1 VRPPGAAGQPPA
13 PEVTTTLM
21 QDVAVLAT
29 GRQVRAGGD
38 DGSGTRHF
46 TAITVEVSPEQA
58 QRLIVAQRTGKLTAM
73 LRHPD
78 DRQPLGSRVL
88 DLNAL
93 LGIAPPAATAAAVAP
108 GPEIFVGGRGA
119 LVGTRAPSAGA
130 VAAVPLPEPVGQAAV
145 EAGWSLRHAGAAHAA
160 PPSAGSTAAGATAA
174 GATATSTNAAT
185 GHEGKIR

>member
-1 VRPPGAAGQPPA
+1 
-13 PEVTTTLM
+13 M

-93 LGIAPPAATAAAVAP
+93 LGIVPPAATAASAAP
-108 GPEIFVGGRGA
+108 GPEIIVGGRGA
-119 LVGTRAPSAGA
+119 LVATRASSPGV
-130 VAAVPLPEPVGQAAV
+130 VAAVPMPEPAGHAAA
-145 EAGWSLRHAGAAHAA
+145 EAGWSLRHPGAVHAA
-160 PPSAGSTAAGATAA
+160 PQAGGSTAAGSTAAGA
-174 GATATSTNAAT
+174 NAPT
-185 GHEGKIR
+185 GHEGIVR